1 MIGNA
6 FFIGNTYDF
15 LKQYRDIAIRY
26 NVVESTTNTSVLYV
40 PKSVVI
46 DASIDLKDCAG
57 EKLVIILGDHASV
70 SLRDKK
76 VVSLFDSYRLIDWYL
91 GKYAQLTMWHDQDY
105 EQTIYETSHMS
116 FYLERESILDYSFL
130 ITGALANKLVI
141 DVVLQGERAQATVR
155 GAYVLHQTQ
164 NIDITTTQR
173 HCAPHTT
180 SSLNIKGALYDQ
192 ACSMYRGTIYVDKE
206 ARNTNAQQENK
217 NILMSNGARAQS
229 IPALEV
235 LTNDVQCSH
244 GSAVGQFDEDV
255 ILYAQTRGLDQMR
268 VRRMLLEGFFMDLF
282 ADNDYMQRLQ
292 KHIGRRL

>member
-26 NVVESTTNTSVLYV
+26 GFVEGTTNISVLYV
-40 PKSVVI
+40 PKSVVM
-46 DASIDLKDCAG
+46 DASVDLKDCTG

-70 SLRDKK
+70 FLRDKK
-76 VVSLFDSYRLIDWYL
+76 LVSLFDSYRLIDWYL

-105 EQTIYETSHMS
+105 EQTIHESSHMS
-116 FYLERESILDYSFL
+116 FYLERESTLDYSFL
-130 ITGALANKLVI
+130 ITGALANKLGI
-141 DVVLQGERAQATVR
+141 DVVLQGERAHATVR
-155 GAYVLHQTQ
+155 GAYLLHQTQ
-164 NIDITTTQR
+164 SVDITTTQR

-180 SSLNIKGALYDQ
+180 SGLNIKGALYDQ
-192 ACSMYRGTIYVDKE
+192 SRSTYRGTIYIAKE
-206 ARNTNAQQENK
+206 ARNTNAKQENK

-244 GSAVGQFDEDV
+244 GSAVGQFDEQV
-255 ILYAQTRGLDQMR
+255 VLYAQTRGLDQMR
-268 VRRMLLEGFFMDLF
+268 VRRMLLEGFFTDIF
-282 ADNDYMQRLQ
+282 SDDVYMQRL
-292 KHIGRRL
+292 RRYISRQL

>member
-15 LKQYRDIAIRY
+15 VKRHRDIAIRY
-26 NVVESTTNTSVLYV
+26 NVVESAINTSVLYV
-40 PKSVVI
+40 PKNVVI
-46 DASIDLKDCAG
+46 DASIDLKDCVG
-57 EKLVIILGDHASV
+57 EKLVIILGDHASI

-76 VVSLFDSYRLIDWYL
+76 LVSLFDSYILIDWYL
-91 GKYAQLTMWHDQDY
+91 GRYAQLTMWHDQDY
-105 EQTIYETSHMS
+105 EQTIHEALHMS
-116 FYLERESILDYSFL
+116 FYLEYKSTLDYSFL
-130 ITGALANKLVI
+130 ITGALANRLGI

-164 NIDITTTQR
+164 GVDITTMQR
-173 HCAPHTT
+173 HCAPDTT

-192 ACSMYRGTIYVDKE
+192 AHSIYRGTIYVAKE

-255 ILYAQTRGLDQMR
+255 VLYAQTRGLDQMC
-268 VRRMLLEGFFMDLF
+268 VRRMLLEGFFIDIF
-282 ADNDYMQRLQ
+282 SDDYYMQRLQ
-292 KHIGRRL
+292 KHIGRQY